1 MSTASE
7 EILARYKKRESETDA
22 FGRLITVR
30 KLRPGEQVAL
40 MRMGDTEVTPAINT
54 MTVGASVCKI
64 DDLDYTFPKN
74 IGELNA
80 VLNVLDEE
88 GLFAATNAFIRIQGL
103 NKDEDAEG
111 TSEQTAKNSQAT
123 DT

>member
-1 MSTASE
+1 VSTASE

-22 FGRLITVR
+22 FGRVITVR

-40 MRMGDTEVTPAINT
+40 MRMGDTEIAQAINT

-74 IGELNA
+74 LGELNA
-80 VLNVLDEE
+80 ALNVLDDE
-88 GLFAATNAFIRIQGL
+88 GLFAATKAFIRIQGL
-103 NKDEDAEG
+103 TTEDQE

-123 DT
+123 GT

>member
-22 FGRLITVR
+22 FGRVITVR

-40 MRMGDTEVTPAINT
+40 MRMGDTEIAQAINT

-74 IGELNA
+74 LGELNA
-80 VLNVLDEE
+80 ALNVLDDE
-88 GLFAATNAFIRIQGL
+88 GLFAATKAFIRIQGL
-103 NKDEDAEG
+103 TTEDQE

-123 DT
+123 GT